1 MTKEEQ
7 AYHIYLSARRVVK
20 MAEGSIKTTTALE
33 CLRLAELQR
42 ISNNLESCSKGIQ
55 ELNEYANDDMDYRLQ
70 MIATRIDE
78 TEKTLFDTLASAKV
92 GDALDALSI
101 LPDRIHRDREE
112 DD

>member
-1 MTKEEQ
+1 MTREEQ
-7 AYHIYLSARRVVK
+7 AYHIYISARRVVK

-33 CLRLAELQR
+33 CLKLAELQR
-42 ISNNLESCSKGIQ
+42 ISNNLESCSNILK
-55 ELNEYANDDMDYRLQ
+55 ELNEYANDGMDYRLQ

-78 TEKTLFDTLASAKV
+78 TEKTLFDTLGSHKTGV
-92 GDALDALSI
+92 ALDALAI